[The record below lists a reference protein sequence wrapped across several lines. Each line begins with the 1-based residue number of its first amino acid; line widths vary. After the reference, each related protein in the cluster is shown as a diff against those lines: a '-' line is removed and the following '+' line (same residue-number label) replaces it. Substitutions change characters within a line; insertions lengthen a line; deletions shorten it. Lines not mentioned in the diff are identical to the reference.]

1 MGSRDTILVVDNE
14 FDQLEMMKE
23 ILERIGFNTLTTDD
37 PLQAVKWVRKKSVG
51 MVLIDLIM
59 PDLDGTE
66 LCEQIKRLR
75 PDIHV
80 YAYSGHVHLYPPERL
95 HRAGFDGTINKP
107 ATMEE
112 IKAAL
117 RRSMNHPA
125 AC

>member
-1 MGSRDTILVVDNE
+1 MEPPDTILVVDNE
-14 FDQLEMMKE
+14 FDQLEMMKD
-23 ILERIGFNTLTTDD
+23 ILARIGFNALTTDD
-37 PLQAVKWVRKKSVG
+37 PRQAVEWVRKQNVG

-75 PDIHV
+75 PDIRI

-112 IKAAL
+112 IKSVL
-117 RRSMNHPA
+117 SRSMDHPRTS
-125 AC
+125 